1 MNSIVFLFGGCYSQV
16 LLPIIRRCFTLFH
29 THTHVKGN
37 NRQSIDL
44 WPSRK
49 EMDVNLLLQ
58 QHQLFFQLLWYG
70 GRFNHPAV
78 IAQPRAVVVLWPQL
92 YSSPRRSGCNW
103 KLSFCI
109 YSVPM
114 PKKSTNL
121 PTSFNYIDVLFKAVD
136 TLILLWIEINLAV
149 GEARRQLHL
158 PLVSDRRG
166 ES

>member
-1 MNSIVFLFGGCYSQV
+1 MSCKPYLQEIEFNFSSPIFSRCWMAYWRPPWIRLSFYLVDAIHKFCSPLFCVVS
-16 LLPIIRRCFTLFH
+16 LSF

-78 IAQPRAVVVLWPQL
+78 RAQPRAVVVLWPQL
-92 YSSPRRSGCNW
+92 YSSPRCSGCNW

-121 PTSFNYIDVLFKAVD
+121 PTSFNYTDVLF
-136 TLILLWIEINLAV
+136 
-149 GEARRQLHL
+149 
-158 PLVSDRRG
+158 
-166 ES
+166 